1 MKKFNRQTGRKGEN
15 EAKKLLRKKGY
26 KVLEMN
32 WGSKWGELDLVCLDR
47 RDAPHQT
54 VQGNDIVVFVEV
66 KAKTG
71 DGYGAPWQMVGR
83 RKLDQVKR
91 IGEMYLTEKGW
102 QDRPCRIDVVGVVF
116 NRAGKVTNI
125 DHYENVY

>member
-1 MKKFNRQTGRKGEN
+1 MKKFNKQTGRKGEL

-26 KVLEMN
+26 KILEMN
-32 WGSKWGELDLVCLDR
+32 WGSKWGEVDLVCIDSGQARMTTR
-47 RDAPHQT
+47 RGGET
-54 VQGNDIVVFVEV
+54 VVFVEV

-91 IGEMYLTEKGW
+91 IGEMYLAEKGW
-102 QDRPCRIDVVGVVF
+102 QDKPCRIDVVGVVF
-116 NRAGKVTNI
+116 NRAGKVVNI
-125 DHYENVY
+125 NHYENVC